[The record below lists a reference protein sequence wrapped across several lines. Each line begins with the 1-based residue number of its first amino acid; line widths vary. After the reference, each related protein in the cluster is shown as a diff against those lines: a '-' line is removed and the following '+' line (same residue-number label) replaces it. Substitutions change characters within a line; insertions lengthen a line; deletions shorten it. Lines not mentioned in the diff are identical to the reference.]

1 MEYPDACP
9 VGGSNLGNR
18 LRAELDVAKCLLEKV
33 APVVTIYGGARVK
46 PGDPYYQATEAL
58 AKRLSEHGISVMSGG
73 GPGIMEA
80 ANKGAQA
87 GQNGASIGL
96 NITLEFE
103 QAPNPYQDVSLQ
115 FEHFASRKAVFCK
128 YAQAFVA
135 MPGGFGTLDEL
146 FEVLTLIQTGK
157 SARIPVILYGLDFWG
172 GMVVWLRQAMLER
185 GYVSERELDLFTVV
199 DDLDSAFAICANAV
213 SLVSPAQH

>member
-1 MEYPDACP
+1 MNYPDACP

-18 LRAELDVAKCLLEKV
+18 LRAELDVAKCLLDEV

-46 PGDPYYQATEAL
+46 PEDPYYLATEAL
-58 AKRLSEHGISVMSGG
+58 AKRLSQHGISVMSGG

-87 GQNGASIGL
+87 GRNGASIGL
-96 NITLEFE
+96 NIKLEFE
-103 QAPNPYQDVSLQ
+103 QAPNSYQDVSLE
-115 FEHFASRKAVFCK
+115 FEHFASRKTVFCK
-128 YAQAFVA
+128 YAKAFVA

-157 SARIPVILYGLDFWG
+157 SAKIPVILYGMDFWS
-172 GMVVWLRQAMLER
+172 GMDVWLRQAMRER
-185 GYVSERELDLFTVV
+185 GYVSDRDLGLFTVV
-199 DDLDSAFAICANAV
+199 DDLDTAFAICARAV
-213 SLVSPAQH
+213 SLTTPLQH